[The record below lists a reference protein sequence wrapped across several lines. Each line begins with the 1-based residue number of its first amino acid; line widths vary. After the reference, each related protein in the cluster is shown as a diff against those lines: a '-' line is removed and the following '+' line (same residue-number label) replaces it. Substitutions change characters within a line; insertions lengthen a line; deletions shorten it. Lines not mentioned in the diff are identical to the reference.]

1 MYIDVDVLVGATKMF
16 ISISDKL
23 ALIKTA
29 KLNKPKVRPY
39 THMHVFPYTQL
50 HTHTFTSIYPH
61 THTLTQLHK
70 HICMH
75 IFHTNSH
82 TYSQYYTSSFKPTNT
97 LENTII
103 HKTYTQKQ

>member
-39 THMHVFPYTQL
+39 THIYTHTCMYSHTNNYTLTHIRSQAYIPI
-50 HTHTFTSIYPH
+50 HTH
-61 THTLTQLHK
+61 
-70 HICMH
+70 
-75 IFHTNSH
+75 
-82 TYSQYYTSSFKPTNT
+82 
-97 LENTII
+97 
-103 HKTYTQKQ
+103 

>member
-39 THMHVFPYTQL
+39 THTCMYS
-50 HTHTFTSIYPH
+50 HTHNYTHIRSQAYIPIH
-61 THTLTQLHK
+61 TH
-70 HICMH
+70 
-75 IFHTNSH
+75 
-82 TYSQYYTSSFKPTNT
+82 
-97 LENTII
+97 
-103 HKTYTQKQ
+103 